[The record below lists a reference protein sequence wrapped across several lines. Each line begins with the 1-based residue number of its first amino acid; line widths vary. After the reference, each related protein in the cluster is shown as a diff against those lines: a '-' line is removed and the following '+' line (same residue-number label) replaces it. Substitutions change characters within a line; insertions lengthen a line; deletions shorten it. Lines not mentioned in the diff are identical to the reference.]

1 MIPEPPTP
9 DFSIAPVRVLV
20 QDGKPLVPGA
30 EQLIAEKEAQP
41 MRPVEKRRFI
51 ADFPR
56 TSKKQRQQDREA
68 AKKRPTARRGT
79 RTTSDTPKI
88 APTPACARETGIPA
102 KLGNRLRDPEPA
114 VIRRGLENKRAK
126 ATRKVAE
133 LAIRLEAERVK
144 LAGIVDSL
152 GRLG

>member
-1 MIPEPPTP
+1 MIPEPPAP

-20 QDGKPLVPGA
+20 QDGKPLLPGA
-30 EQLIAEKEAQP
+30 ELLIAAKESRTLP
-41 MRPVEKRRFI
+41 ETPLERKKFI
-51 ADFPR
+51 ANFPG
-56 TSKKQRQQDREA
+56 TSFDGESRKIGPQRVGGTPNTVEA
-68 AKKRPTARRGT
+68 EE
-79 RTTSDTPKI
+79 I
-88 APTPACARETGIPA
+88 TPAPASARETAIPKGI
-102 KLGNRLRDPEPA
+102 GNRLRDPEPA

-133 LAIRLEAERVK
+133 LEIRLEAERVK